1 MERNAERGPSAM
13 ATIDPELIAILEAGS
28 APPFEALARLSSA
41 QLEKLRLLALLQIA
55 LDPKAPSAAR
65 VAALKSVQ
73 DGEAERGSQ
82 GQETDPSAL
91 DLDAINRE
99 LASH

>member
-1 MERNAERGPSAM
+1 VAKL
-13 ATIDPELIAILEAGS
+13 DPELIAILEAGS
-28 APPFEALARLSSA
+28 APSFEALAKLSNV

-73 DGEAERGSQ
+73 DGEQERGSQ
-82 GQETDPSAL
+82 GQETDPSTM

>member
-1 MERNAERGPSAM
+1 M
-13 ATIDPELIAILEAGS
+13 AQLDPDLIALLDTGAMPTVS
-28 APPFEALARLSSA
+28 QLAA
-41 QLEKLRLLALLQIA
+41 MNKDQLEKLTFLALLQIA